1 MTDTAA
7 EPVQNKQFKFLGL
20 ITVLYVTLQ
29 LVCDVTAGKI
39 IQVGWF
45 PVSITIIYFP
55 ITYIFADILTEVYG
69 YATGRRV
76 LWTVLFCSVLAAAL
90 YQFVV
95 FLPPAPG
102 FEKNAGYVQVFG
114 QVPRVVIS
122 SWVAIFFG
130 EIFNNYVM
138 ARMKVWTE
146 GKHLWSR
153 LVASTIF
160 GQFVNTA
167 LFYSIAL
174 YGVLPTNLL
183 IDSILS
189 GWFLKVIVE
198 VALIPITY
206 VIVGKLKTIEQE
218 DYFDRKTDFNPFVV
232 GH

>member
-1 MTDTAA
+1 MADTAA

-114 QVPRVVIS
+114 LVPRVVIG

>member
-114 QVPRVVIS
+114 LVPRVVIG

>member
-114 QVPRVVIS
+114 QVPRVVIG